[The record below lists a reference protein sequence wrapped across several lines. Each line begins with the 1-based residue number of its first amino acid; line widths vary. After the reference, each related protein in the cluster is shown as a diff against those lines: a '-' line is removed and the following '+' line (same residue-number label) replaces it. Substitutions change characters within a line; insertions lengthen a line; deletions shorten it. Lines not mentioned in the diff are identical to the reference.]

1 MPGPLHARDAGRTA
15 LAAPVLRAAVCTLW
29 AGVML
34 VLGIA
39 TLVDG
44 PGPVPVPRFTFI
56 FLGSAAVA
64 GGQFVF
70 MVLVADRFFSRASRP
85 MVTALETLAFAVFL
99 GGVIAAL
106 VAFGTGV

>member
-1 MPGPLHARDAGRTA
+1 MI
-15 LAAPVLRAAVCTLW
+15 
-29 AGVML
+29 

-44 PGPVPVPRFTFI
+44 PGLIPVPRFTFM

-64 GGQFVF
+64 GGSFIF
-70 MVLVADRFFSRASRP
+70 MVLVADRFFSRAARG
-85 MVTALETLAFAVFL
+85 MVAGLETIAFTIFL

-106 VAFGTGV
+106 VSFGTGV